1 MNTRIEE
8 MQNALAFIEQ
18 NLTGELSIKEA
29 AAKAHVSEF
38 HFRHI
43 FTELYGLT
51 VGEYI
56 RKRRLTLAARELSG
70 GAARVVDVAVKY
82 GYDSPD
88 SFARAFERFHGS
100 TPSAAKK
107 RKAKLRSLAPLE
119 VHLLQENRAVTEYE
133 ITEKA
138 ALTLLGRKQRF
149 DLEDS
154 LDKIPAFWNKHRA
167 DGGSSIVSGMYGL
180 CIDSDGR
187 HFDYYIADACR
198 PGQKAPEGYEI
209 ITLPAGTWAVF
220 PCTLGTLQAAT
231 AKMWTEAAYLEEYRP
246 GRSYNIERYF
256 PPCRE
261 NPGDSYCEL
270 WLPLQ
275 KNKT

>member
-1 MNTRIEE
+1 MNTRTKE
-8 MQNALAFIEQ
+8 MQEALAFIEQ

-29 AAKAHVSEF
+29 AARAHVSEF

-43 FTELYGLT
+43 FTELCGLT

-56 RKRRLTLAARELSG
+56 RNRRLTLAARELSG
-70 GAARVVDVAVKY
+70 GTARVIDVAVKY

-119 VHLLQENRAVTEYE
+119 IHLLSKDRTVMEYE
-133 ITEKA
+133 IMEKPV
-138 ALTLLGRKQRF
+138 LTLLGRKRKF

-154 LDKIPAFWNKHRA
+154 LDKIPAFWNEHQA
-167 DGGSSIVSGMYGL
+167 DGGSRIVSGMYGL
-180 CIDSDGR
+180 CIDSDGQQ
-187 HFDYYIADACR
+187 FDYYIADACT
-198 PGQKAPEGYEI
+198 PKQKPPEGYET

-231 AKMWTEAAYLEEYRP
+231 ANMWTEAAFLEEYRP
-246 GRSYNIERYF
+246 GKNYNIERYF

-261 NPGDSYCEL
+261 NSKESYCEL